1 MKRIML
7 TIIILALAASASQAG
22 TGIGLS
28 WSVATDLKTCGY
40 LVTRSD
46 NGTTYTRVLDV
57 GTSPTVVVRF
67 IEPTDVVKKDGSGRV
82 IGLDDWRLEPATL
95 YLYQVYA
102 YDKRGRMSSAA
113 QTANFTTPVA
123 PPASLTA
130 TAKP

>member
-28 WSVATDLKTCGY
+28 WNVATDLKTCGY

-102 YDKRGRMSSAA
+102 YDKRGRTSVAA
-113 QTANFTTPVA
+113 QTANFTTPVV